1 MSWVDIK
8 NADLV
13 VGETYS
19 IRAERT
25 PQNQKI
31 FPSMGK
37 GKGKYVI
44 DCVRLK
50 GKYAI
55 FGHGYP
61 RGEWSRHWELDFEL
75 LKEMRDGS
83 YITSTQRRL
92 WPWIGEPPIGRMNT
106 RWSIGIEIKPTIC
119 DLNIVST
126 LIQSR
131 FRGNQSRLKSKAKG
145 RITKKQLES
154 DWLSLREMMEE
165 SGLNSEEIEKFHRD
179 HYGGKKKLTEKKY
192 KKLIEQKKKGKLS
205 KKNKK
210 ILDRTLKKKLCK
222 CIKGVRYSNK
232 WSNKRSNNKRSNK
245 GSEYPICLSSIY
257 TKRGF
262 KPPKRAIKGCKN
274 N

>member
-25 PQNQKI
+25 PENRKI
-31 FPSMGK
+31 FRSMGN
-37 GKGKYVI
+37 GEGKYVI
-44 DCVRLK
+44 NCVRLRNK
-50 GKYAI
+50 RRFMSVVEVSRQRRRNRSEWRQGWKLFFEWPEENWPRGRKIAI
-55 FGHGYP
+55 FYTDNDLGMINT
-61 RGEWSRHWELDFEL
+61 LDV
-75 LKEMRDGS
+75 K
-83 YITSTQRRL
+83 
-92 WPWIGEPPIGRMNT
+92 
-106 RWSIGIEIKPTIC
+106 GIEIKPTLC
-119 DLNIVST
+119 DSNIAST

-145 RITKKQLES
+145 RITKKQMES
-154 DWLSLREMMEE
+154 DWSSLEKKMEE
-165 SGLNSEEIEKFHRD
+165 SGFNSEEIEQFHRD
-179 HYGGKKKLTEKKY
+179 HYGGKKKILTEKKY
-192 KKLIEQKKKGKLS
+192 KKLIQQKKKGKLS

-232 WSNKRSNNKRSNK
+232 RSNNKKKK

-257 TKRGF
+257 TK
-262 KPPKRAIKGCKN
+262 
-274 N
+274 